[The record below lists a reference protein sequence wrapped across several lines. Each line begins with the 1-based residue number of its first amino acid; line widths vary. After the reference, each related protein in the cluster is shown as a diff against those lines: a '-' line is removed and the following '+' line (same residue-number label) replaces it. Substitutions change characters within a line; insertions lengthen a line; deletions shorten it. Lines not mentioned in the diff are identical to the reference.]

1 MKFNQEMRAIEI
13 LKYLITSDDRSGDV
27 GKNIN
32 NELKRIRAK
41 IQDENLNPKM
51 LNKLLIET
59 ANALLNDAQRE
70 KLGL

>member
-1 MKFNQEMRAIEI
+1 MRAIEI
-13 LKYLITSDDRSGDV
+13 LKYLITSDDRTGDV